1 MKLNR
6 AFIIIFVIV
15 FGAIAGLIFLSLRL
29 SDQQKARA
37 ISARSTENVFLTK
50 TQLADKDPAAPTSIK
65 PTDILLPEPS
75 PSPMMTDPGIPPE
88 AAEEMPLTIT
98 HTQTQQTGSSITYP
112 VATVEPSISATP
124 DPTSTTEAAQ
134 DPTPTQEYIYT
145 PVEWTGNWT
154 AFYGDEGGLLFR
166 ATLVVSR
173 DSNTIT
179 GVHSTQIF
187 TGTLSEDGQTV
198 SGTWVNPP
206 STGTFSWTIVGENQF
221 CGNTDRAFA
230 YCGAR
235 GGASRPDPCLC
246 QQPAQ

>member
-1 MKLNR
+1 MKINR
-6 AFIIIFVIV
+6 VFIIIFIVVIGGIV
-15 FGAIAGLIFLSLRL
+15 GLVFLSLRL
-29 SDQQKARA
+29 SDQQKSRA
-37 ISARSTENVFLTK
+37 ISARSTENALLTL
-50 TQLADKDPAAPTSIK
+50 TPLADKDPVEPTTIK

-75 PSPMMTDPGIPPE
+75 PRPMMTDPGMPPE
-88 AAEEMPLTIT
+88 AAEEMPPTIT
-98 HTQTQQTGSSITYP
+98 HTQTQQTGTTNTYP
-112 VATVEPSISATP
+112 VAITEPTAMATP
-124 DPTSTTEAAQ
+124 EPTSTPETAQ
-134 DPTPTQEYIYT
+134 EDIFT

-173 DSNTIT
+173 NGNTIT

-246 QQPAQ
+246 REPVQ